1 LVVVSHSVIPPQR
14 LSGNGKFGGS
24 SIKKRPRS
32 HNSASNNTIIT
43 PSSVAIISNSSS
55 TPVRLAIFFLP
66 NGELAP
72 VLDNQ
77 TTFRSNLKAQGQY
90 VEDFPFRTKL
100 ISQQS
105 FYDEYLTIPSCA
117 ISGEFI
123 FAGIRNFGFFL
134 QKGYCQ
140 QPKHVEFPEGRFPN
154 PNDFEN
160 MASDCNPVHKTKF
173 HLVVYPYKPL
183 ISINDD
189 IVEEETRTTTA
200 ATAMN
205 GLLLLLC

>member
-1 LVVVSHSVIPPQR
+1 MLPTT
-14 LSGNGKFGGS
+14 LSLLPHQLLS
-24 SIKKRPRS
+24 LAT
-32 HNSASNNTIIT
+32 HLQ
-43 PSSVAIISNSSS
+43 
-55 TPVRLAIFFLP
+55 LAIFFLP